1 VQPRTTAILF
11 VVAAALAAF
20 VWFYEIGG
28 EEGRREAE
36 ARQKRLFPDVE
47 SADVDWIQLHTTDG
61 RDVKIERRDGA
72 WQLVEPLQFP
82 GDGFAVDSMAS
93 TLAEISSEAVY
104 EDPQEA
110 TVYGLDDA
118 SREVR
123 FGAGDREF
131 ALRTGDA
138 TPLGSNSYASVV
150 GEKPVYTVPTFRVN
164 ALRKKLD
171 DLRDKRILD
180 FDVASVT
187 GLTASWPDGRVVLAR
202 QDGQW
207 RLEAPLQAEADADT
221 VDDLLSDLSF
231 LRAAS
236 FADDPPPDAET
247 GLDEPAFRVE
257 LELAADGGAA
267 KDEGATQGEGTAK
280 DQAEAEGAAKGEEG
294 AAAGEPRRLAFA
306 LGGAEVDGQRYV
318 RAGRPTLFLVPAAR
332 LGDFPRKVA
341 AYRFKQLTRF
351 GSLEAK
357 RLELVFHTESGGASE
372 SVTVHATRDGGE
384 WSSEPEKL
392 DPAKLRRMVEEL
404 SRLEAQDVLA
414 DEMGSDELRQLGLDP
429 PELTI
434 RVYGEATEEGGEEGE
449 KPLAEVRIGALQGS
463 KGIPAQRA
471 DRPTVFELDHALS
484 EHVPVSLE
492 ALRNRFLAQ
501 EKAPAQGEADDAAQ
515 ALAPGDAG
523 VSQEPPAPQLA
534 EPAEDSP

>member
-20 VWFYEIGG
+20 VWFYEIRG

-36 ARQKRLFPDVE
+36 ARQKRLFADVE
-47 SADVDWIQLHTTDG
+47 AGDVDWIRLHTSDG
-61 RDVKIERRDGA
+61 RDVKIVRRDGA
-72 WQLVEPLQFP
+72 WQLVEPIEFP
-82 GDGFAVDSMAS
+82 GDDFAVDAIAS
-93 TLAEISSEAVY
+93 ALAEISSEAVY
-104 EDPQEA
+104 EDPQQA
-110 TVYGLDDA
+110 SVYGLDDA
-118 SREVR
+118 SHEVR
-123 FGAGDREF
+123 FGVGDREF

-180 FDVASVT
+180 FDTASVT
-187 GLTASWPDGRVVLAR
+187 RLTASWPGGRVVLAR
-202 QDGQW
+202 QDGAW
-207 RLEAPLQAEADADT
+207 RLEAPLEGEADAET

-236 FADDPPPDAET
+236 FADEPPPDSET
-247 GLDEPAFRVE
+247 GLDQPAFRVE
-257 LELAADGGAA
+257 LELAAGGAA
-267 KDEGATQGEGTAK
+267 KAGEAAAP
-280 DQAEAEGAAKGEEG
+280 DAGAATGEAAAQEES
-294 AAAGEPRRLAFA
+294 AAAGEAGREHEATEGAGRQLGFA

-332 LGDFPRKVA
+332 LGDFPRKLG
-341 AYRFKQLTRF
+341 AYRFKQLARF

-357 RLELVFHTESGGASE
+357 RVELVFPTESGGASE
-372 SVTVHATRDGGE
+372 AVTVRATRDGGE

-392 DPAKLRRMVEEL
+392 DPTKLRRMVDEL

-414 DEMGSDELRQLGLDP
+414 EEMGAEELRALGLDP
-429 PELTI
+429 PELTV
-434 RVYGEATEEGGEEGE
+434 RVYGDGGEEGGE
-449 KPLAEVRIGALQGS
+449 KLLADVRIGALQGS
-463 KGIPAQRA
+463 DGIPAQRA

-492 ALRNRFLAQ
+492 ALRNRFLA
-501 EKAPAQGEADDAAQ
+501 EDEAPAGADAA
-515 ALAPGDAG
+515 GAG
-523 VSQEPPAPQLA
+523 AEPPAPDA
-534 EPAEDSP
+534 APPVEDSP